1 MDAKTL
7 NVVNNPAILALSQD
21 PETKPALRVQ
31 RDLNVPKDRYGVGET
46 QVWSGPLSHGDQ
58 VVILLNMADE
68 NQTINVSLEEI
79 FVRDGA
85 GGIAPQNYHDWDVYD
100 IWASRMSYEDAQSIL
115 DAADQ
120 SAREQLFGQ
129 LDWYNST
136 QMPYSE
142 GLKKRDPRLM
152 GKKVGVI
159 PAQGILA
166 AEVSRHAAQ
175 VFRLRNISDS
185 NMKRRIA
192 IKDEL

>member
-85 GGIAPQNYHDWDVYD
+85 GGIAPQNYRDWDVYD
-100 IWASRMSYEDAQSIL
+100 IWASRMSDEDAQSIL